1 MCTGWTRSTSIRM
14 GESSPAP
21 KPYRHLEH
29 QLKLRHLRAIDAVAT
44 HRSLLRAASA
54 LGISQPALTRSLQDS
69 EQALGL
75 KLFQRHARGVTA
87 TQAGEAVWET
97 ARRILAELGR
107 LEEALDRLS
116 SPVSGTIALGALP
129 VAAVGLLPGVMA
141 SLKATHPALVVR
153 LVQGRTEELLPLL
166 ASGELD
172 LIVGRLYDPLSPDG
186 FHRESLYDEPISVLA
201 RDGHPI
207 LDLESPPV
215 DALSR
220 YDLVLPTMS
229 QRMGQEIEHLLHARG
244 LLPAGCLR
252 SSSVGF
258 IRELLH
264 STNAL
269 TICPRMMMG
278 GDLLRGTIRVV
289 PIVIA
294 TAPRPAGVIRNTNR
308 ATPANAETLVAALRD
323 YLATLS
329 ARGLVPLAT
338 AAPEN

>member
-1 MCTGWTRSTSIRM
+1 MT
-14 GESSPAP
+14 P
-21 KPYRHLEH
+21 RHLEH

-44 HRSLLRAASA
+44 HHTLLRAAAA
-54 LGISQPALTRSLQDS
+54 LGISQPALSRSLQDS
-69 EQALGL
+69 EAALGVL
-75 KLFQRHARGVTA
+75 LFLRHARGVTP
-87 TQAGEAVWET
+87 TPAGEAVWEA

-107 LEEALDRLS
+107 LAEQLDRLA
-116 SPVSGTIALGALP
+116 SPHAGTVALGALP

-141 SLKATHPALVVR
+141 ALKASHPQLVVR

-172 LIVGRLYDPLSPDG
+172 LIVGRLYDPVTPDG
-186 FHRESLYDEPISVLA
+186 FRRESLYDEPISVLA
-201 RDGHPI
+201 RAGHPI
-207 LDLESPPV
+207 LETPDIPIEE
-215 DALSR
+215 LSR

-244 LLPAGCLR
+244 VLPAGCLR

-289 PIVIA
+289 PLVIA
-294 TAPRPAGVIRNTNR
+294 TAPRPAGVIRNANR
-308 ATPANAETLVAALRD
+308 PTPASGETLVEALRA
-323 YLATLS
+323 YLTTLS
-329 ARGLVPLAT
+329 SHGLVPLI
-338 AAPEN
+338 AAADL